1 MVIPSAIIKEGINT
15 NFQLNPKLSFRTIS
29 IKVGVIVAISPIAIS
44 PNVKNIEPN
53 MILIVFISVLI
64 FN

>member
-1 MVIPSAIIKEGINT
+1 MVIPIAIIKEGINT

-53 MILIVFISVLI
+53 MILIDFISVLI

>member
-1 MVIPSAIIKEGINT
+1 MVIPIAIIKEGINT

-53 MILIVFISVLI
+53 MILIAFISVLI